1 MSLAISINGTDY
13 TDKLEYTNRSETLR
27 RVIGPNAGVAING
40 EDIYDDLDIKYD
52 LVVTTK
58 PMTPT
63 DLAALINNLQ
73 GVTFAVTFY
82 SAMRNATV
90 TQTMRLESVSA
101 VIGGLI
107 NQRTT
112 PVISNVPLSFRQK

>member
-1 MSLAISINGTDY
+1 MSLAISINGQDY

-27 RVIGPNAGVAING
+27 RVEGPNAGVAING
-40 EDIYDDLDIKYD
+40 EDIYDDLAVKYD

-58 PMTPT
+58 PMTP
-63 DLAALINNLQ
+63 DELSAMISNFQ
-73 GVTFAVTFY
+73 GVTLSVTFY

-90 TQTMRLESVSA
+90 TETMRLESVSA

-112 PVISNVPLSFRQK
+112 PVIANIPLSFRQK